1 MSTIFSPLSQH
12 KVILELQPN
21 WHLDESSLQAI
32 RIKSP
37 STGQQIPL
45 GSIARLDP
53 SFTPLAIN
61 HLGPFPAVTLS
72 FNLALGAFLSDAVT
86 AIQKVEAEIK
96 KPNSIIASF
105 RGSAQAFQ
113 DSVSSQPILII
124 AAILVVYIILGVL
137 YESFIHPITI
147 LSSLPSATFGALL
160 AMWLF
165 QYDLSVITL
174 IGLILL
180 VGIVK
185 KNAIMMVDVY
195 AQKVLE
201 RDTGLFDKK
210 IIDRQSLDLQQATTA
225 QLEALVKANEAAVA
239 NAKVQLEFTKITAPI
254 DGRVGL
260 RLVDKGNI
268 VHANDQAGLAVITQL
283 QPISV
288 VFTLPEG
295 NLREITKGLKTNGAD
310 ESLAVA
316 ALDPQD
322 NQVLGQGELRAMDN
336 QVDEA
341 TGTIKLKAVFQN
353 RQFELWPGQF
363 VNIHLLVDTRRQQL
377 VVPSSA
383 VNQGPSGEFIYII
396 RPDLIAEVRAVKV
409 GISEDGSTVIENGIS
424 EGEDVV
430 VYGQYLLKANARVV
444 LKK

>member
-1 MSTIFSPLSQH
+1 MSSMRIRSLIWVLILFLGAVVIAGTIWLNPSRTSPAKTEVEDNVPVATA
-12 KVILELQPN
+12 KVRREDVPVYLDGLGKVQALNTVTIRAQIDGKIMEAAFHEGQNVRAGDLLLQIDPRPYQAA
-21 WHLDESSLQAI
+21 LDQAI
-32 RIKSP
+32 AK
-37 STGQQIPL
+37 QNQDQAQL
-45 GSIARLDP
+45 G
-53 SFTPLAIN
+53 
-61 HLGPFPAVTLS
+61 
-72 FNLALGAFLSDAVT
+72 
-86 AIQKVEAEIK
+86 
-96 KPNSIIASF
+96 
-105 RGSAQAFQ
+105 
-113 DSVSSQPILII
+113 
-124 AAILVVYIILGVL
+124 
-137 YESFIHPITI
+137 
-147 LSSLPSATFGALL
+147 
-160 AMWLF
+160 
-165 QYDLSVITL
+165 
-174 IGLILL
+174 
-180 VGIVK
+180 
-185 KNAIMMVDVY
+185 Y

-225 QLEALVKANEAAVA
+225 QLDALVKADEAAVA

-295 NLREITKGLKTNGAD
+295 NLRDITKKLKTNGTD
-310 ESLAVA
+310 ESVAVA
-316 ALDPQD
+316 ALDPQN

-363 VNIHLLVDTRRQQL
+363 VNIRLLVDTRRQQL

-409 GISEDGSTVIENGIS
+409 GISEDGSTVIENGVS
-424 EGEDVV
+424 EGDAVV
-430 VYGQYLLKANARVV
+430 VDGQYLLKSNARVQ
-444 LKK
+444 LKNSNQ

>member
-1 MSTIFSPLSQH
+1 MSSMRIRSLIWGTILVLGAAAIAGSIWLNPSRTSSAKTEVEDNVPVATA
-12 KVILELQPN
+12 KVRREDVPVYLDGLGKVQALNTVTIRAQIDGKIMEAAFHEGQNVRAGDLLLQIDPRPYQAA
-21 WHLDESSLQAI
+21 LDQAI
-32 RIKSP
+32 AK
-37 STGQQIPL
+37 QNQDQAQL
-45 GSIARLDP
+45 G
-53 SFTPLAIN
+53 
-61 HLGPFPAVTLS
+61 
-72 FNLALGAFLSDAVT
+72 
-86 AIQKVEAEIK
+86 
-96 KPNSIIASF
+96 
-105 RGSAQAFQ
+105 
-113 DSVSSQPILII
+113 
-124 AAILVVYIILGVL
+124 
-137 YESFIHPITI
+137 
-147 LSSLPSATFGALL
+147 
-160 AMWLF
+160 
-165 QYDLSVITL
+165 
-174 IGLILL
+174 
-180 VGIVK
+180 
-185 KNAIMMVDVY
+185 Y

-225 QLEALVKANEAAVA
+225 QLEALVKADEAAVA

-260 RLVDKGNI
+260 RLVDRGNI

-295 NLREITKGLKTNGAD
+295 NLRDITKKLKTNGTD
-310 ESLAVA
+310 ESVAVA
-316 ALDPQD
+316 ALDPQN

-363 VNIHLLVDTRRQQL
+363 VNIRLLVDTRRQQL

-409 GISEDGSTVIENGIS
+409 GISEDGSTVIEKGVS
-424 EGEDVV
+424 EGDTVV
-430 VYGQYLLKANARVV
+430 VDGQYLLKSNARVQ
-444 LKK
+444 LKNSNQ